1 MPSNAVAILNPVAGR
16 TRGQELARLA
26 LAELKRRIPD
36 IEVRAS
42 SSPDDALAQARAA
55 RDSGLVI
62 AVGGDG
68 TVRDVAA
75 GILGGAA
82 ELAIV
87 PVGSGNDFTKTIGVP
102 RDIPAACRIA
112 AEGKAVP
119 VDAVRVEMSGP
130 AGTRVRHY
138 INVAGFGFDA
148 MVVAEARRS
157 RHLRGLALYVNAVFR
172 AVRDYHCPQV
182 RLKAGTEE
190 WRQGILL
197 CAVANGR
204 LYGGGMKIAPEA
216 KPDDGLLEVC
226 IADPM
231 NRPGILRA
239 LPRLVAGT
247 HVTMK
252 EVRMLRAPEFELELL
267 DPAPVQLDGDVIDT
281 DGYTTFRMS
290 VLQGAVRVRV

>member
-1 MPSNAVAILNPVAGR
+1 VPQNAVAILNPAAGR
-16 TRGQELARLA
+16 RRGQELAQLA
-26 LAELKRRIPD
+26 LAELKRRMPD
-36 IEVRAS
+36 VEVCATS
-42 SSPDDALAQARAA
+42 KPEDVEVQARSA
-55 RDSGLVI
+55 RDRPLVV

-75 GILGGAA
+75 GLVGSAA

-87 PVGSGNDFTKTIGVP
+87 PVGSGNDFAKTIGVP

-112 AEGKAVP
+112 AEGKATA
-119 VDAVRVEMSGP
+119 VDAVRAEMSGP
-130 AGTRVRHY
+130 AGTRERHY
-138 INVAGFGFDA
+138 VNVAGFGFDA

-182 RLKAGTEE
+182 RLKLGDRE

-204 LYGGGMKIAPEA
+204 LYGGGMRIAPEA
-216 KPDDGLLEVC
+216 KPDDGLLDICV
-226 IADPM
+226 AAPM
-231 NRPGILRA
+231 NRPEIMRA

-252 EVRMLRAPEFELELL
+252 KVRMMRAPAMELELVN
-267 DPAPVQLDGDVIDT
+267 PAPVQLDGDVIDT
-281 DGYTTFRMS
+281 SGYTTFRMS
-290 VLQGAVRVRV
+290 IVPGAVRVRV

>member
-1 MPSNAVAILNPVAGR
+1 MPQNTVVILNPAAGR
-16 TRGQELARLA
+16 ARGQELAQLA
-26 LAELKRRIPD
+26 LAELKRRFGELEIRASASPED
-36 IEVRAS
+36 EFTQAREVR
-42 SSPDDALAQARAA
+42 DR
-55 RDSGLVI
+55 GLVI

-75 GILGGAA
+75 GLVGGSA

-102 RDIPAACRIA
+102 RDVAAACRVA
-112 AEGKAVP
+112 AEGKAIA
-119 VDAVRVEMSGP
+119 VDAVRAEMSGP

-148 MVVAEARRS
+148 MVAAEARRS

-182 RLKAGTEE
+182 RLKVGAEE
-190 WRQGILL
+190 WQQGILL

-216 KPDDGLLEVC
+216 KPDDGLLDIC
-226 IADPM
+226 IAAPM
-231 NRPGILRA
+231 NRLQIMRA

-252 EVRMLRAPEFELELL
+252 EVRMMRAPGLELELVN
-267 DPAPVQLDGDVIDT
+267 PAPVQLDGDVIDT
-281 DGYTTFRMS
+281 SGYTTFRMS
-290 VLQGAVRVRV
+290 VLPGAVRVRT

>member
-1 MPSNAVAILNPVAGR
+1 MPQNAVAILNPVAGR
-16 TRGQELARLA
+16 ARGQELARQA
-26 LAELKRRIPD
+26 VAELKRRFGELEI
-36 IEVRAS
+36 RAT
-42 SSPDDALAQARAA
+42 SSPDDEFTQAREV
-55 RDSGLVI
+55 RDRGLVI

-75 GILGGAA
+75 GILGGSA

-102 RDIPAACRIA
+102 RDVVAACRIA
-112 AEGKAVP
+112 AEGKAMP

-182 RLKAGTEE
+182 RLKVGDRE

-197 CAVANGR
+197 CAAANGR
-204 LYGGGMKIAPEA
+204 IYGGGMKIAPEA
-216 KPDDGLLEVC
+216 KPDDGLLEIC

-231 NRPGILRA
+231 SRLQIMRA

-247 HVTMK
+247 HVTMR
-252 EVRMLRAPEFELELL
+252 EVKMLRAPEMELELVN
-267 DPAPVQLDGDVIDT
+267 PAPVQLDGDVIDT
-281 DGYTTFRMS
+281 SGYTTFRMS
-290 VLQGAVRVRV
+290 VLPGAIRVRV

>member
-1 MPSNAVAILNPVAGR
+1 MQKAVAILNPAAGR
-16 TRGQELARLA
+16 ARGQELARLA
-26 LAELKRRIPD
+26 LAELKRRIPEV
-36 IEVRAS
+36 EVRATAS
-42 SSPDDALAQARAA
+42 AEDVELQARAV
-55 RDSGLVI
+55 RGRELVV

-75 GILGGAA
+75 GLVGGTA

-102 RDIPAACRIA
+102 RDIPEACRVA

-119 VDAVRVEMSGP
+119 VDAVRVVMSGP
-130 AGTRVRHY
+130 AGTRERHY

-182 RLKAGTEE
+182 RLKVGSETWE
-190 WRQGILL
+190 QGILL
-197 CAVANGR
+197 LAAANGR
-204 LYGGGMKIAPEA
+204 IYGGGMKIAPEA
-216 KPDDGLLEVC
+216 KPDDGLLEIV
-226 IADPM
+226 IAAPM
-231 NRPGILRA
+231 NRLEILRA

-252 EVRMLRAPEFELELL
+252 EVRMMRAPALELEMLS
-267 DPAPVQLDGDVIDT
+267 PAPVQLDGDVIDT
-281 DGYTTFRMS
+281 SGYTTFRMS
-290 VLQGAVRVRV
+290 VLPGAVRVRV